1 MVGHHLEEMV
11 RLGADLAG
19 DVHLNLVDV
28 VLQPLLHQP
37 GPALHLPSLL
47 LLHLE
52 GIGPVGLAQG
62 LSQEGED
69 GVEGGRVG
77 EIKVLVEENTGNV

>member
-11 RLGADLAG
+11 RLGADLAR
-19 DVHLNLVDV
+19 DVHLHLVDV

-37 GPALHLPSLL
+37 RPALHLPSLL

-52 GIGPVGLAQG
+52 RIGPVGLAQG
-62 LSQEGED
+62 LCQEGED

-77 EIKVLVEENTGNV
+77 EIKVLVEENTRNV